1 MGHCPQSNHH
11 RSYRHSGSFRS
22 GRLQIAMRTITLL
35 IVHCSATPQGV
46 ALGFEDCRRDHIHHR
61 GFRDIGYHFYLTR
74 NGKIHRGRP
83 LEKIGAHC
91 LNHNRHSIGICYEGG
106 LDAASFPA
114 DTRTLEQKASLLALL
129 RESMRKGSIGGCK
142 RLPSSF
148 YTQFHQ
154 PHAHFFIGDIQRI
167 KMCKRRIILYRHIPA
182 LIKQRGDI
190 CHPFRRGI
198 VYLQRNKICSY
209 FANEG
214 G

>member
-74 NGKIHRGRP
+74 NGEIHRGRP

-91 LNHNRHSIGICYEGG
+91 LNHNRHSIGTVMKE
-106 LDAASFPA
+106 D
-114 DTRTLEQKASLLALL
+114 
-129 RESMRKGSIGGCK
+129 
-142 RLPSSF
+142 
-148 YTQFHQ
+148 
-154 PHAHFFIGDIQRI
+154 
-167 KMCKRRIILYRHIPA
+167 
-182 LIKQRGDI
+182 
-190 CHPFRRGI
+190 
-198 VYLQRNKICSY
+198 
-209 FANEG
+209 
-214 G
+214 